1 MYSSV
6 LIQRKIINVVDEF
19 FRCLFSSTFFIIFR
33 GGVDPSIFDGR
44 AAGGRRTFVSFNF
57 SLILICCALET
68 IDLKNAV
75 KNGVAIF

>member
-1 MYSSV
+1 M
-6 LIQRKIINVVDEF
+6 NVVDEF
-19 FRCLFSSTFFIIFR
+19 CRCLFSFTFFIIFR

-44 AAGGRRTFVSFNF
+44 AAGGGRRTFLSFNF
-57 SLILICCALET
+57 SLILICYDLET